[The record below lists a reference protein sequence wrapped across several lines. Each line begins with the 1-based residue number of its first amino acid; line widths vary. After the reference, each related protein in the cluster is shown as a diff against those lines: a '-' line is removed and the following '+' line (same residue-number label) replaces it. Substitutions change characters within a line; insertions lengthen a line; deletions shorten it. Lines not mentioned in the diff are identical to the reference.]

1 MKFSWKVF
9 AVTYIGMLVSLSLA
23 GAVLVATSFYRMLEG
38 EENNVQREHVLLN
51 QAVSLALDTYEL
63 DFYTSEESLT
73 KSIFADL
80 ARSQT
85 HDYGIRVGKTT
96 NKILFQNDQYKKER
110 KEFEWLRKVKS
121 KHGNEEI
128 ARAISMDRGRYYIQQ
143 SSLFYVAGQRY
154 QLETFHDIS
163 GLFRMRDRQTRAL
176 ILVMMIAGS
185 AGSVIILAGT
195 SKLTKPISML
205 SKKTASVANGQL
217 SERMDYSSADE
228 VGELVANFN
237 FMAKNLEKN
246 FREIEDAAYRQEQFV
261 GNFTHE
267 IKTPLTTMIG
277 HADLLRSKVMTEE
290 QIFIS
295 ASFIFSE
302 GKRLES
308 LSRKLLML
316 AFENGEELE
325 IKPVEMKQFL
335 TQLCVPLYAD
345 ERYEKIKFDLKIE
358 KMLVPIDRD
367 LMQTV
372 VLNLIDNARK
382 SFKFKNRDAENSED
396 NPRTEL
402 NQITV
407 GGYKQDNQFV
417 ICIEDNGIGIAEMD
431 LRHIKEPFYMVDRS
445 RSRELGGS
453 GLGLALC
460 NKIVEKHH
468 GEITFKSK
476 LAIGTQV
483 SVCLEA
489 LS

>member
-1 MKFSWKVF
+1 MRFSWKVF

-80 ARSQT
+80 ARNQT
-85 HDYGIRVGKTT
+85 YDYGIRVGKTT
-96 NKILFQNDQYKKER
+96 DKILFQNDQYKKNR
-110 KEFEWLRKVKS
+110 GEFNWLRKVKS
-121 KHGNEEI
+121 NHGNEEI
-128 ARAISMDRGRYYIQQ
+128 ARSISTDKGRYYIQQ

-163 GLFRMRDRQTRAL
+163 GLFRMRNRQTRAL
-176 ILVMMIAGS
+176 ILVMMVAGS

-195 SKLTKPISML
+195 RKLTKPISML

-217 SERMDYSSADE
+217 SERMDYSSGDE
-228 VGELVANFN
+228 VGELVTNFN

-246 FREIEDAAYRQEQFV
+246 FREIEDAARRQEQFV

-290 QIFIS
+290 QIFAS

-316 AFENGEELE
+316 AFESDEELE
-325 IKPVEMKQFL
+325 LKPVDMKLFL
-335 TQLCVPLYAD
+335 AQLCLPLSAD
-345 ERYEKIKFDLKIE
+345 ERYKKIRFELEIE
-358 KMLVPIDRD
+358 KMIVPIDRD

-382 SFKFKNRDAENSED
+382 SFNIKNRDAESIEENSSVKI
-396 NPRTEL
+396 
-402 NQITV
+402 NQIIV
-407 GGYKQDNQFV
+407 RGYKRGSQFM
-417 ICIEDNGIGIAEMD
+417 ICIEDNGMGIAEGD
-431 LRHIKEPFYMVDRS
+431 LCHIKEPFYMVDRS

-476 LAIGTQV
+476 LGMGTQV
-483 SVCLEA
+483 SVCLEV
-489 LS
+489 LC